1 MSRSRKKTGVI
12 KDKGLT
18 RAEYN
23 RIFRRVNKQR
33 IHNGQE
39 PKTMRE
45 LINPWDVSD
54 YSFRWYE
61 TEGRGFYDGIDV
73 LPWYRERHLE
83 YIRTKCPTINDYKRS
98 YFKK

>member
-1 MSRSRKKTGVI
+1 MSRSRKKHGII

-33 IHNGQE
+33 IKNGQE
-39 PKTMRE
+39 PKLMNE

-54 YSFRWYE
+54 YSFGWYGRE
-61 TEGRGFYDGIDV
+61 ARAYYEGIHA
-73 LPWYRERHLE
+73 LPKYKALHRE
-83 YIRTKCPTINDYKRS
+83 YIQAKYPTFEDYMRP